1 MTRVRCYSAVVPVK
15 TTKASGQTVLTE
27 AGVAVQGSGGAETK
41 TVT

>member
-1 MTRVRCYSAVVPVK
+1 VSQTIHGVK
-15 TTKASGQTVLTE
+15 TTTSGGVVVLVE